1 MKFPFQFSLPRLN
14 LFSSLVDHQEY
25 TEYTDAYGRPEI
37 EMMKNSV
44 GNHDL
49 LSQEENKENQLS
61 SEHNKK
67 QKQPNNWYL
76 LYLSG
81 KEFDSFIVHDK
92 IYEIFHILIKMLT
105 VFHHILMQIL
115 LQFL

>member
-1 MKFPFQFSLPRLN
+1 MTKIRFPQNTTWLKDFHEKSLKDQRLAFKIPYLETKN
-14 LFSSLVDHQEY
+14 LFFSLVDHQEY

-49 LSQEENKENQLS
+49 LSQEENKQHPLS
-61 SEHNKK
+61 SEHNKI

-81 KEFDSFIVHDK
+81 MSWVQFFVDCIK
-92 IYEIFHILIKMLT
+92 I
-105 VFHHILMQIL
+105 
-115 LQFL
+115 